1 MACGLGAI
9 ALILVL
15 VKEDVL
21 PSSFVDAQEI
31 KQTLEELDKAKNES
45 LSIKKTLQ
53 NNESKMK
60 EISKRIDETQYL
72 LGINKEIIE
81 EKKIN
86 LKEQETETETS
97 SNEKNKY
104 EEFQK
109 GYLSG
114 CNVEGNKVVFLLD
127 SSASMLHK
135 KLGEIFR
142 LSVSDNS
149 IKKNSQKWK
158 QALSISDWFLE
169 KLPISSQF
177 KFITFNE
184 EPYEL
189 STNSN
194 WIYKS
199 ESAAVKDIK
208 NSLIKIVPEKGTN
221 LMKPF
226 ELISDD
232 GADSIYVV
240 TDGLPTQGKGR
251 RCENDNLISGECRR
265 LIFFD
270 SINLLKKAN
279 KRIKINF
286 ILLPIEGDI
295 MAPYFLSDVAKSS
308 NGCFIAPPRDW
319 P

>member
-21 PSSFVDAQEI
+21 PSSFIDAEEI

-45 LSIKKTLQ
+45 LSIQNTLES
-53 NNESKMK
+53 NENKMK
-60 EISKRIDETQYL
+60 EISKRIDETEYL
-72 LGINKEIIE
+72 LSVNKEIIE
-81 EKKIN
+81 EKKVN
-86 LKEQETETETS
+86 VKEQEKENS
-97 SNEKNKY
+97 SKEKNKY

-114 CNVEGNKVVFLLD
+114 CNVEGNKIVFLLD

-142 LSVSDNS
+142 LSVSDDS

-158 QALSISDWFLE
+158 QALSVSDWFLE

-199 ESAAVKDIK
+199 ESTALKDIK
-208 NSLIKIVPEKGTN
+208 DSLLKIIPKKGTN
-221 LMKPF
+221 LIKPF
-226 ELISDD
+226 ELISDN
-232 GADSIYVV
+232 GADAVYIV

-251 RCENDNLISGECRR
+251 RCENDNLISGECRK
-265 LIFFD
+265 LIFYD

>member
-21 PSSFVDAQEI
+21 PSSFVDAEEI
-31 KQTLEELDKAKNES
+31 KQTLEKLDKAKNES
-45 LSIKKTLQ
+45 LSIQNTLES
-53 NNESKMK
+53 NENKMK
-60 EISKRIDETQYL
+60 EISKRIDETEYL
-72 LGINKEIIE
+72 LSVNKEIIE
-81 EKKIN
+81 EKKVN
-86 LKEQETETETS
+86 VKEQEKENS
-97 SNEKNKY
+97 SKEKNKY

-142 LSVSDNS
+142 LSVSDDS

-158 QALSISDWFLE
+158 QALSVSDWFLE

-199 ESAAVKDIK
+199 ESTALIEIKD
-208 NSLIKIVPEKGTN
+208 SLLKIIPEKGTN

-232 GADSIYVV
+232 GADAIYIV

-251 RCENDNLISGECRR
+251 RCENDNLISGECRK

>member
-31 KQTLEELDKAKNES
+31 KQTLEELDKAKSES
-45 LSIKKTLQ
+45 LSIQNTLQ
-53 NNESKMK
+53 NNEKKMK
-60 EISKRIDETQYL
+60 EISKRIEETEYL
-72 LGINKEIIE
+72 LSINKEIIE
-81 EKKIN
+81 EKKVN
-86 LKEQETETETS
+86 LKEQETETS

-169 KLPISSQF
+169 KL
-177 KFITFNE
+177 
-184 EPYEL
+184 
-189 STNSN
+189 TN
-194 WIYKS
+194 
-199 ESAAVKDIK
+199 
-208 NSLIKIVPEKGTN
+208 
-221 LMKPF
+221 F
-226 ELISDD
+226 F
-232 GADSIYVV
+232 SI
-240 TDGLPTQGKGR
+240 
-251 RCENDNLISGECRR
+251 
-265 LIFFD
+265 
-270 SINLLKKAN
+270 
-279 KRIKINF
+279 
-286 ILLPIEGDI
+286 
-295 MAPYFLSDVAKSS
+295 
-308 NGCFIAPPRDW
+308 
-319 P
+319 

>member
-1 MACGLGAI
+1 M
-9 ALILVL
+9 
-15 VKEDVL
+15 
-21 PSSFVDAQEI
+21 
-31 KQTLEELDKAKNES
+31 
-45 LSIKKTLQ
+45 
-53 NNESKMK
+53 
-60 EISKRIDETQYL
+60 
-72 LGINKEIIE
+72 
-81 EKKIN
+81 
-86 LKEQETETETS
+86 
-97 SNEKNKY
+97 
-104 EEFQK
+104 
-109 GYLSG
+109 
-114 CNVEGNKVVFLLD
+114 FLLD

-199 ESAAVKDIK
+199 ESTAVKDIK

>member
-21 PSSFVDAQEI
+21 PSSFVDAEEI

-45 LSIKKTLQ
+45 LSIQNTLES
-53 NNESKMK
+53 NENKMK
-60 EISKRIDETQYL
+60 EISKRIDETEYL
-72 LGINKEIIE
+72 LSVNKEIIE
-81 EKKIN
+81 EKKVN
-86 LKEQETETETS
+86 VKEQEKENS
-97 SNEKNKY
+97 SKEKNKY

-142 LSVSDNS
+142 LSVSDDS

-158 QALSISDWFLE
+158 QALSVSDWFLE

-199 ESAAVKDIK
+199 ESTALIEIKD
-208 NSLIKIVPEKGTN
+208 SLLKIIPEKGTN

-226 ELISDD
+226 EIISDD
-232 GADSIYVV
+232 GADAIYIV

-251 RCENDNLISGECRR
+251 RCENDNLISGECRK

>member
-21 PSSFVDAQEI
+21 PSSFVDTQEV
-31 KQTLEELDKAKNES
+31 KQTLEELDKAKSES
-45 LSIKKTLQ
+45 LSIQNTLQ
-53 NNESKMK
+53 KNEKKMK
-60 EISKRIDETQYL
+60 EISKRIEETEYL
-72 LGINKEIIE
+72 LSINEEIIE
-81 EKKIN
+81 EKKVN
-86 LKEQETETETS
+86 LKEQETETS

-104 EEFQK
+104 DEFQK

-135 KLGEIFR
+135 KLGEIYR
-142 LSVSDNS
+142 LSVSDDS

-184 EPYEL
+184 EPNEL
-189 STNSN
+189 STNSK

-199 ESAAVKDIK
+199 ESTALNDIK
-208 NSLIKIVPEKGTN
+208 DSLLKIIPEKGTN

-232 GADSIYVV
+232 GADSVYVV

-251 RCENDNLISGECRR
+251 RCENEDDNLISGECRK

-295 MAPYFLSDVAKSS
+295 MAPYFLSDIAKSS
-308 NGCFIAPPRDW
+308 NGCFIAPPGDW

>member
-21 PSSFVDAQEI
+21 PSSFIDAEEI

-45 LSIKKTLQ
+45 LSIQNTLKS
-53 NNESKMK
+53 NENKMK
-60 EISKRIDETQYL
+60 EISKRIDQTEYL
-72 LGINKEIIE
+72 LSINKEIIE
-81 EKKIN
+81 EKKVN
-86 LKEQETETETS
+86 VKEQEKENS
-97 SNEKNKY
+97 SKEKNKY

-114 CNVEGNKVVFLLD
+114 CNVEGNKIVFLLD

-142 LSVSDNS
+142 LSVSDDS

-158 QALSISDWFLE
+158 QALSVSDWFLE

-199 ESAAVKDIK
+199 ESTALKDIK
-208 NSLIKIVPEKGTN
+208 DSLLKIIPKKGTN
-221 LMKPF
+221 LIKPF

-232 GADSIYVV
+232 GADAVYIV

-251 RCENDNLISGECRR
+251 RCENDNLISGECRK
-265 LIFFD
+265 LIFYD

>member
-21 PSSFVDAQEI
+21 PSSFIDAEEI

-45 LSIKKTLQ
+45 LSIQNTLKS
-53 NNESKMK
+53 NENKMK
-60 EISKRIDETQYL
+60 EISKRIDQTEYL
-72 LGINKEIIE
+72 LSINKEIVE
-81 EKKIN
+81 EKKVN
-86 LKEQETETETS
+86 VKEQEKENS
-97 SNEKNKY
+97 SKEKNKY

-114 CNVEGNKVVFLLD
+114 CNVEGNKIVFLLD

-142 LSVSDNS
+142 LSVSDDS

-158 QALSISDWFLE
+158 QALSVSDWFLE

-199 ESAAVKDIK
+199 ESTALKDIK
-208 NSLIKIVPEKGTN
+208 DSLLKIIPKKGTN
-221 LMKPF
+221 LIKPF

-232 GADSIYVV
+232 GADAVYIV

-251 RCENDNLISGECRR
+251 RCENDNLISGECRK
-265 LIFFD
+265 LIFYD

>member
-45 LSIKKTLQ
+45 LSIKNTLQ

-72 LGINKEIIE
+72 LDINKEIIE

-86 LKEQETETETS
+86 LKEQETETEIS

-199 ESAAVKDIK
+199 ESTAVKDIK

>member
-21 PSSFVDAQEI
+21 PSSFIDAEEI

-45 LSIKKTLQ
+45 LSIQNTLKS
-53 NNESKMK
+53 NENKMK
-60 EISKRIDETQYL
+60 EISKRIDETEYL
-72 LGINKEIIE
+72 LSINKEIVE
-81 EKKIN
+81 EKKVN
-86 LKEQETETETS
+86 VKEQEKENS
-97 SNEKNKY
+97 SKEKNKY

-114 CNVEGNKVVFLLD
+114 CNVEGNKIVFLLD

-142 LSVSDNS
+142 LSVSDDS

-158 QALSISDWFLE
+158 QALSVSDWFLE

-199 ESAAVKDIK
+199 ESTALKDIK
-208 NSLIKIVPEKGTN
+208 DSLLKIIPKKGTN
-221 LMKPF
+221 LIKPF
-226 ELISDD
+226 ELISDN
-232 GADSIYVV
+232 GADAVYIV

-251 RCENDNLISGECRR
+251 RCENDNLISGECRK
-265 LIFFD
+265 LIFYD

>member
-21 PSSFVDAQEI
+21 PSSFVDAEEI
-31 KQTLEELDKAKNES
+31 KQTLEELDKAKSES
-45 LSIKKTLQ
+45 LSIQNTLQ
-53 NNESKMK
+53 NNENKMR
-60 EISKRIDETQYL
+60 EISKRIEETEYL
-72 LGINKEIIE
+72 LGINREIIE
-81 EKKIN
+81 EKKVN
-86 LKEQETETETS
+86 VKEQETENS
-97 SNEKNKY
+97 SKEKNKY

-127 SSASMLHK
+127 SSASMLHR

-142 LSVSDNS
+142 LSVSDDS

-189 STNSN
+189 GTNSK

-199 ESAAVKDIK
+199 ESAALKDIK
-208 NSLIKIVPEKGTN
+208 NSLLKIVPEKGTN
-221 LMKPF
+221 LMRPF
-226 ELISDD
+226 ELILDD
-232 GADSIYVV
+232 GVDSVYVV

-270 SINLLKKAN
+270 SINLLKKN
-279 KRIKINF
+279 NNRIKINF

-295 MAPYFLSDVAKSS
+295 MAPYFLSDIAKSS

>member
-21 PSSFVDAQEI
+21 PSSFVDAEEI

-45 LSIKKTLQ
+45 LSIQNTLES
-53 NNESKMK
+53 NENKMK
-60 EISKRIDETQYL
+60 EISKRIDETEYL
-72 LGINKEIIE
+72 LSVNKEIIE
-81 EKKIN
+81 EKKVN
-86 LKEQETETETS
+86 VKEQEKENS
-97 SNEKNKY
+97 SKEKNKY

-142 LSVSDNS
+142 LSVSDDS

-158 QALSISDWFLE
+158 QALSVSDWFLE

-199 ESAAVKDIK
+199 ESTALIEIKD
-208 NSLIKIVPEKGTN
+208 SLLKIIPEKGTN

-226 ELISDD
+226 ELI
-232 GADSIYVV
+232 
-240 TDGLPTQGKGR
+240 
-251 RCENDNLISGECRR
+251 
-265 LIFFD
+265 
-270 SINLLKKAN
+270 
-279 KRIKINF
+279 
-286 ILLPIEGDI
+286 
-295 MAPYFLSDVAKSS
+295 
-308 NGCFIAPPRDW
+308 
-319 P
+319 

>member
-21 PSSFVDAQEI
+21 PSSFIDAEEI

-45 LSIKKTLQ
+45 LSIQNTLKS
-53 NNESKMK
+53 NENKMK
-60 EISKRIDETQYL
+60 EISKRIDETEYL
-72 LGINKEIIE
+72 LSINKEIVE
-81 EKKIN
+81 EKKVN
-86 LKEQETETETS
+86 VKEQEKENS
-97 SNEKNKY
+97 SKEKNKY

-114 CNVEGNKVVFLLD
+114 CNVEGNKIVFLLD

-142 LSVSDNS
+142 LSVSDDS

-158 QALSISDWFLE
+158 QALSVTDWFLE

-199 ESAAVKDIK
+199 ESTALKDIK
-208 NSLIKIVPEKGTN
+208 DSLLKIIPKKGTN
-221 LMKPF
+221 LIKPF
-226 ELISDD
+226 ELISDN
-232 GADSIYVV
+232 GADAVYIV

-251 RCENDNLISGECRR
+251 RCENDNLISGECRK
-265 LIFFD
+265 LIFYD